1 MRISEHE
8 LANGFAVKL
17 RRQCPELVSQIGVRL
32 NGGEVAIITQRPTP
46 HDARA
51 AVKLDGDVV
60 AELEA
65 LVAAL

>member
-1 MRISEHE
+1 
-8 LANGFAVKL
+8 
-17 RRQCPELVSQIGVRL
+17 
-32 NGGEVAIITQRPTP
+32 VAIITQGPTP
-46 HDARA
+46 WDDRA